1 MSLHEGVNESV
12 GLKTLGPRHGARILA
27 THPLAVKEKTRLNAC
42 FRRDRSGTSRPETS
56 AMKISSVSASGPR
69 LVLAS
74 TSPYRRQLL
83 ERFGIR
89 FTVAAPDVDETPLP
103 GETPVD
109 LTNRLARAK
118 AEAVAHRHRGSLVIG
133 SDQVALFGRD
143 IIGKP
148 GNPERCIEQLKV
160 LSGQRLDFHTAVNV
174 MHSDTGSNESHL
186 DITTVH
192 FRKLTDAEIE
202 RYVARERPVNCAGSF
217 KAEAL
222 GITLF
227 DRIESQDPTAI
238 IGLPLIWLA
247 GALRRSGFTLP

>member
-1 MSLHEGVNESV
+1 M
-12 GLKTLGPRHGARILA
+12 KT
-27 THPLAVKEKTRLNAC
+27 T
-42 FRRDRSGTSRPETS
+42 
-56 AMKISSVSASGPR
+56 SVSASGPR

-83 ERFGIR
+83 ERLGLR

-118 AEAVAHRHRGSLVIG
+118 ADAVAHRHRGSIVIG

-148 GNPERCIEQLKV
+148 GNPERCIEQLKM
-160 LSGQRLDFHTAVNV
+160 LSGQRLAFFTAVNV
-174 MHSDTGSNESHL
+174 VNSDTGSNESHL

-192 FRKLTDAEIE
+192 FRKLTSEEIE
-202 RYVARERPVNCAGSF
+202 RYVARERPVNCAGGF
-217 KAEAL
+217 KVETL

-227 DRIESQDPTAI
+227 DRIESQDPTAL
-238 IGLPLIWLA
+238 IGLPLVWLS
-247 GALRRSGFTLP
+247 GALRRLGFQLP

>member
-1 MSLHEGVNESV
+1 M
-12 GLKTLGPRHGARILA
+12 KI
-27 THPLAVKEKTRLNAC
+27 
-42 FRRDRSGTSRPETS
+42 TS
-56 AMKISSVSASGPR
+56 APGSGPR

-74 TSPYRRQLL
+74 TSAYRRQLL

-89 FTVAAPDVDETPLP
+89 FTVAAPDVDEAPLP
-103 GETPVD
+103 GETPLD

-118 AEAVAHRHRGSLVIG
+118 AEVVANRQRGSVVIG

-148 GNPERCIEQLKV
+148 GNPERCIEQLKR
-160 LSGQRLDFHTAVNV
+160 LSGQRLAFHTAVNV
-174 MHSDTGSNESHL
+174 MHSDTGANESHL
-186 DITTVH
+186 DITTVQ
-192 FRKLTDAEIE
+192 FRKLTDQEIE
-202 RYVARERPVNCAGSF
+202 RYVARERPVNCAGGF
-217 KAEAL
+217 KAEGL

-227 DRIESQDPTAI
+227 DQIESQDPTAL